1 MYIYFFYPQPS
12 SAPGSQAY
20 VDTFKEEWR
29 EVFLISAEIYIFGA
43 LVFLILASGQK
54 QWWADGVKGNCTTRD
69 SEARQELRTAAG
81 SSNKESTPA

>member
-54 QWWADGVKGNCTTRD
+54 QWWARRSERKLHNTRQRGSTRTED
-69 SEARQELRTAAG
+69 SCWQQ
-81 SSNKESTPA
+81 